1 MKLSVF
7 FKILL
12 RGKSVWVVRKVKK
25 SIENGKTQVKWSLF
39 TIIIYTENTKE
50 CFKKLLELI
59 SEINKVAR

>member
-39 TIIIYTENTKE
+39 TIIYTEDTKE

-59 SEINKVAR
+59 SEISKVAR